1 MVSVPNSQE
10 NTTQSIRHQ
19 DGRLGG
25 ATSENVIGE
34 GIVLQSKQ
42 DKVAPLIVVRGQ
54 KIVNDRHKGAGVL
67 KNHDL
72 SMEAASK
79 EAGNGG
85 SFKGGGGVDITGSII
100 NRTTAIQ

>member
-34 GIVLQSKQ
+34 GIALQSKQ
-42 DKVAPLIVVRGQ
+42 DKVAPPIVVRGQ
-54 KIVNDRHKGAGVL
+54 DC
-67 KNHDL
+67 
-72 SMEAASK
+72 E
-79 EAGNGG
+79 
-85 SFKGGGGVDITGSII
+85 
-100 NRTTAIQ
+100 